1 MSYVIVPTT
10 AENIV
15 IAAEAVNLFNSG
27 CTNQELADFLDIP
40 LTSIRNSLEMSVQL
54 GLLKMNSSNNKYYCD
69 SLLTKHLVTNDEN
82 LKSSVIRIL
91 LEEFEPFK
99 FFTMRL
105 VVTGLVHIAAEQV
118 KAFYSL
124 TTHRDEV
131 RDTLTSLGTY
141 ARILV
146 SEGAGLYKIN
156 SSNELHIPL
165 ILVGESVLSRT
176 EAEVEI
182 RSRLGERVC
191 NSISSTD
198 VIEPLIT
205 SYLKIVSANTDPRGA
220 ILYSGNAFE
229 SFLDRFGTDNS
240 VNMSGNNGINAKI
253 DKLSASNKIL
263 QKHKFM
269 SKYLGHIRNACNH
282 GPDSDIGQ
290 AWSITLD
297 TSVEYFY
304 VVLSCI
310 RDILNASWNV
320 FTI

>member
-15 IAAEAVNLFNSG
+15 TAAEAVNLFKNG

-40 LTSIRNSLEMSVQL
+40 LASISNSLEMSVQL
-54 GLLKMNSSNNKYYCD
+54 GLLKMNSGDNKYYCD
-69 SLLTKHLVTNDEN
+69 SMLTKHLATNDEK

-105 VVTGLVHIAAEQV
+105 EVTGFVHIAAEQV

-124 TTHRDEV
+124 ATHRDEV

-146 SEGAGLYKIN
+146 SEGAGLYKVN
-156 SSNELHIPL
+156 SSNEQHIPL
-165 ILVGESVLSRT
+165 LVVGESVLSRT

-182 RSRLGERVC
+182 RNRLGDRVC
-191 NSISSTD
+191 NSVSNTD

-205 SYLKIVSANTDPRGA
+205 SYLKIVTISNDPRGA
-220 ILYSGNAFE
+220 ILHAGNAFE
-229 SFLDRFGTDNS
+229 SFLNKFGDDNS
-240 VNMSGNNGINAKI
+240 VNMSGANGINAKI
-253 DKLSASNKIL
+253 DRLSSSNKIL
-263 QKHKFM
+263 HKHKFM

-290 AWSITLD
+290 AWSITSD
-297 TSVEYFY
+297 TSVEYFF

-310 RDILNASWNV
+310 RDILNASWNIY
-320 FTI
+320 TI